1 MKTKIIILVALAVV
15 LAFAGVF
22 WRDALS
28 RLKAGGYMAYTPAE
42 AQTLAYSK
50 CGQCHDTERI
60 AKYCMRCGPPLIV
73 VVHNMKALIRME
85 REKGRRGIEGYTDAQ
100 AVAIAEVWNALV
112 GNWEYTWR
120 KQDLVKLL
128 EDDKAL
134 LKLLDTPVKERPI
147 EVALAGKTASGA
159 YKEEQTPELPGP
171 QESPSPAKP

>member
-1 MKTKIIILVALAVV
+1 MKTKIIILIALAVV
-15 LAFAGVF
+15 LAFIGVF

-28 RLKAGGYMAYTPAE
+28 RLKADGYVAYTTSEAE
-42 AQTLAYSK
+42 TLAYTK
-50 CGQCHDTERI
+50 CGQCHSAERI
-60 AKYCMRCGPPLIV
+60 AKYCLRCGPPLIV

-85 REKGRRGIEGYTDAQ
+85 REKGRHGIEGYTDAQ
-100 AVAIAEVWNALV
+100 AVAIAQVWNALV

-128 EDDKAL
+128 EDDQAL

-147 EVALAGKTASGA
+147 EVALAGKTAPGA

-171 QESPSPAKP
+171 PESPSPAKP